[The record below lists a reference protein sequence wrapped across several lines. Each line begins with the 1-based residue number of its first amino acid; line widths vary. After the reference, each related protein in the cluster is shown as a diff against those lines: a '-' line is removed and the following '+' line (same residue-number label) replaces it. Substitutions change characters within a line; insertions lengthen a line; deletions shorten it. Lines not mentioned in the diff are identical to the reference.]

1 MKFRGLLTRHQLNGH
16 SILHTTV
23 VLANSIRR
31 QKTIVLTVG
40 HVVHHPRQKNQQHAT
55 TPTTK
60 NPRLES
66 AKNKPHKTTQKTPPP
81 RGWAQVPPA
90 QPRLETDRRPSLT
103 PGTLWSPHHL
113 DLDRIVC
120 VCVLFFRF
128 LITRHRGRPTRRLR
142 QCYWGDS
149 ISCAFGQRDVAAFY
163 VDTPPL
169 APCNPCNIDSARGAD
184 ALPTTNVHTPGCEY
198 VCTGDGK
205 NELIFFFGAVI
216 PHYGAARGG
225 NGVNWVVG
233 AWGETAGG
241 AGLFVANVFNMT
253 WAKAQKQNKTSTPNP
268 EVLTSILK

>member
-205 NELIFFFGAVI
+205 NELIFFF
-216 PHYGAARGG
+216 RGCNPSLRRG
-225 NGVNWVVG
+225 EGWERRELSG
-233 AWGETAGG
+233 GCLGGDGWGCGPVCSQC
-241 AGLFVANVFNMT
+241 F
-253 WAKAQKQNKTSTPNP
+253 
-268 EVLTSILK
+268 